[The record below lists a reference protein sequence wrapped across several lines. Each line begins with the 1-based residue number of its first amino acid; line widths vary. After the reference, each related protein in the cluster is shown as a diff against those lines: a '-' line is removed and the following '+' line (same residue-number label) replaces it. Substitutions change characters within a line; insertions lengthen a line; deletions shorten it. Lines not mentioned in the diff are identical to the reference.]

1 MARPRGT
8 GRLSDW
14 ELAEMAHH
22 ARCGWSL
29 FELASHYGLS
39 ERTVQRILRRMPP
52 EPLRADSSAAWDENE

>member
-8 GRLSDW
+8 GRLAEW
-14 ELAEMAHH
+14 EVAEMAHY

-39 ERTVQRILRRMPP
+39 ERTVQRILRRMPQ
-52 EPLRADSSAAWDENE
+52 EPCRAEISAAEDENE

>member
-8 GRLSDW
+8 GRLSEW
-14 ELAEMAHH
+14 ELAELAHY
-22 ARCGWSL
+22 ARRGWSL

-52 EPLRADSSAAWDENE
+52 EPLRADSIAAMDENE

>member
-8 GRLSDW
+8 GRLAEW
-14 ELAEMAHH
+14 ELSEMAHY

-52 EPLRADSSAAWDENE
+52 EPLRADSSAAMDENE

>member
-8 GRLSDW
+8 GVLAEW
-14 ELAEMAHH
+14 EVAEMAHY

-39 ERTVQRILRRMPP
+39 ERTVQRILRRMPQ
-52 EPLRADSSAAWDENE
+52 EPLRADSSAAEDENE

>member
-8 GRLSDW
+8 GALSAW
-14 ELAEMAHH
+14 EEAEMAHY
-22 ARCGWSL
+22 ARRGWTL

-52 EPLRADSSAAWDENE
+52 EPLRADLSAAGDENE

>member
-8 GRLSDW
+8 GRLAEW
-14 ELAEMAHH
+14 EVAEMAHC

-52 EPLRADSSAAWDENE
+52 EPLRADSSDVGDENE

>member
-8 GRLSDW
+8 GRLAEW
-14 ELAEMAHH
+14 EVAEMAHY

-52 EPLRADSSAAWDENE
+52 EPLRAGISAARDENE